1 MNKDTLVLC
10 QFFIICRVRIFVS
23 HFANCGTN
31 LITCEVILRESINFA
46 KQVFLNFK
54 QIFLLWV
61 YIFMKKMSKNTF
73 NWFIQAKHENKKYT
87 AANLNNDFSQAYF
100 LHTALFIFNIIFTL
114 RNSSRYRQDSLSFFS
129 LWKQSFFCDRV
140 HSVVKLQACNISL
153 QLY

>member
-61 YIFMKKMSKNTF
+61 YIFMKKTSKNTF
-73 NWFIQAKHENKKYT
+73 NWFIQAKHENKIYT

-100 LHTALFIFNIIFTL
+100 YTQPYSFLTSYLRYEILRGTDKIHFLSLAFGSSLFSVIEFI
-114 RNSSRYRQDSLSFFS
+114 
-129 LWKQSFFCDRV
+129 LW
-140 HSVVKLQACNISL
+140 
-153 QLY
+153 